1 MADGSR
7 FDDRSGMGFTITLP
21 LLVRQR
27 ARHDDRIA
35 FMHASQHI
43 ARQRTERLDRNPY
56 GRAIPPFLCGVVEI
70 AASTPDPERTGGH
83 ILAEID
89 RVGTGVSID
98 GYQTLL
104 HHCFPPHDC
113 ESMTAICGLQP
124 RRGHVL
130 PHNWRLE
137 RGEKPVV
144 LQDVTVAS
152 AVLFILPDGMGT
164 APANRKMWSKD
175 VFN

>member
-56 GRAIPPFLCGVVEI
+56 GRAIPPFLCGIVEI
-70 AASTPDPERTGGH
+70 AASTPILNEQAGTSLPKLTGSEPAYPLMV
-83 ILAEID
+83 IRPCCTIA
-89 RVGTGVSID
+89 
-98 GYQTLL
+98 
-104 HHCFPPHDC
+104 FPL
-113 ESMTAICGLQP
+113 MI
-124 RRGHVL
+124 
-130 PHNWRLE
+130 
-137 RGEKPVV
+137 
-144 LQDVTVAS
+144 
-152 AVLFILPDGMGT
+152 
-164 APANRKMWSKD
+164 ANP
-175 VFN
+175 